1 MTKYF
6 KIQLLIQELVED
18 DFITIHREDEIALDR
33 LDMQMTLTDLYN
45 NTNKFINKK
54 IPKDKDA
61 TKNTLAE

>member
-54 IPKDKDA
+54 IPKNKDA

>member
-54 IPKDKDA
+54 IPKNKDA
-61 TKNTLAE
+61 TKNTLVE